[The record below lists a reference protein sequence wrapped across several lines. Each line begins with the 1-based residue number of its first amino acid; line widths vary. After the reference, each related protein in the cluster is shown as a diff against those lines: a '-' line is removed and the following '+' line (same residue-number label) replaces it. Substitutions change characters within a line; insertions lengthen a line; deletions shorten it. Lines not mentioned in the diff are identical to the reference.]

1 MQHKKKKR
9 RHGLPP
15 EEVNIV
21 SLLDILTT
29 LLFFILMV
37 MSFSNFSIMEA
48 EALLAGKPSEQK
60 KNIFAL
66 RVIIQ
71 NATLATIQLGAIEGL
86 KIANQDSFYDYLKK
100 NYSGS
105 PQIGFFKKLN
115 AKNHTDLL
123 LKIQDTLVMIKK
135 GFPHE
140 HKIVLAFSDQVEY
153 QNMVLAMNEVQS
165 LSDKRDAFQITTL
178 VGSKE
183 KTRILFPSVV
193 LSEASGGMDK
203 K

>member
-1 MQHKKKKR
+1 MQPKKKKR

-48 EALLAGKPSEQK
+48 EALLAGNPAEKK

-71 NATLATIQLGAIEGL
+71 NPTLATIQLGPIEGL
-86 KIANQDSFYDYLKK
+86 KIPDQNSFYDYLKK
-100 NYSGS
+100 NYSGN
-105 PQIGFFKKLN
+105 PQVGFFKKLN
-115 AKNHTDLL
+115 AKNNTDLL

-165 LSDKRDAFQITTL
+165 LSENRDAFQITTL

-193 LSEASGGMDK
+193 LAEASGGMDK

>member
-86 KIANQDSFYDYLKK
+86 KIFNQDSFYDYLKK

-105 PQIGFFKKLN
+105 PQVGFFKKLN

-165 LSDKRDAFQITTL
+165 LSDKRDAFQITSL

>member
-48 EALLAGKPSEQK
+48 EALLAGNPSEQK

-86 KIANQDSFYDYLKK
+86 KISNQDSFYDYLKK

>member
-71 NATLATIQLGAIEGL
+71 NSTLATIQLGAIEGL

-105 PQIGFFKKLN
+105 PQVGFFKKLN
-115 AKNHTDLL
+115 AKNNTDLL
-123 LKIQDTLVMIKK
+123 VKIQDTLVMIKK

-165 LSDKRDAFQITTL
+165 LPDKRDAFQITTL

>member
-48 EALLAGKPSEQK
+48 EALLAGNPSEQK

-71 NATLATIQLGAIEGL
+71 NSTLATIQLGAIEGL

-105 PQIGFFKKLN
+105 PQVGFFKKLN
-115 AKNHTDLL
+115 AKNNTDLL
-123 LKIQDTLVMIKK
+123 VKIQDTLVMIKK

-165 LSDKRDAFQITTL
+165 LPDKRDAFQITTL

>member
-165 LSDKRDAFQITTL
+165 LSDKRDAFQITSL

>member
-1 MQHKKKKR
+1 
-9 RHGLPP
+9 
-15 EEVNIV
+15 
-21 SLLDILTT
+21 
-29 LLFFILMV
+29 

>member
-1 MQHKKKKR
+1 M
-9 RHGLPP
+9 
-15 EEVNIV
+15 
-21 SLLDILTT
+21 
-29 LLFFILMV
+29 
-37 MSFSNFSIMEA
+37 
-48 EALLAGKPSEQK
+48 
-60 KNIFAL
+60 
-66 RVIIQ
+66 
-71 NATLATIQLGAIEGL
+71 
-86 KIANQDSFYDYLKK
+86 
-100 NYSGS
+100 
-105 PQIGFFKKLN
+105 
-115 AKNHTDLL
+115 L

-165 LSDKRDAFQITTL
+165 LSENRDAFQITTL

-193 LSEASGGMDK
+193 LAEASGGMDK